1 MEEALA
7 YDAKGRREFELMEGP
22 VDHDWTKPG
31 GRESEGGF
39 IEILPTDVWETG
51 AQISF
56 KRRVSQMGK

>member
-7 YDAKGRREFELMEGP
+7 HDAKGRREFELMEGP

-39 IEILPTDVWETG
+39 IECLPTDVWETG
-51 AQISF
+51 ASISF
-56 KRRVSQMGK
+56 KRS